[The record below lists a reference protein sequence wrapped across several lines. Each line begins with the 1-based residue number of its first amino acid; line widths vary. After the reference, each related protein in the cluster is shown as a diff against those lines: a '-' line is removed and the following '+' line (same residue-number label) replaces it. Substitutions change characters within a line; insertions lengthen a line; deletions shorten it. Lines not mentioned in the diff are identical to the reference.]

1 MTQVASL
8 TSITSRYALPLLF
21 SGQSQKEFTV
31 NEALARLD
39 LLVHPAIEQEL
50 ADPPSAPSAGDC
62 YIVGPAAIGEWAGRE
77 ASLAGWDGTQWTF
90 VQARDGMTVRRL
102 SDGTLLQYSGG
113 WQSYSA
119 PIGPD
124 GGSTVDVEAR
134 TAISELITLLKAF
147 GIFS

>member
-8 TSITSRYALPLLF
+8 TSSTSRYGLPLLF

-39 LLVHPAIEQEL
+39 LLTHPAVEQEL
-50 ADPPSAPSAGDC
+50 ADPPPNPSAGDC
-62 YIVGPAAIGEWAGRE
+62 YIVGTSATGDWAGHD

-90 VQARDGMTVRRL
+90 VEPRDGMAIRCL
-102 SDGTLLQYSGG
+102 SDGSLRQYSGG
-113 WQSYSA
+113 WQGYSA
-119 PIGPD
+119 PLDPH
-124 GGSTVDVEAR
+124 GGSTVDIEAR
-134 TAISELITLLKAF
+134 TAIAELITLLKAF

>member
-8 TSITSRYALPLLF
+8 TSTTSRHALPLLF

-31 NEALARLD
+31 NEALARID
-39 LLVHPAIEQEL
+39 LIVHPAIEQEL
-50 ADPPSAPSAGDC
+50 ADPPTAPSTGDC
-62 YIVGPAAIGEWAGRE
+62 YLVGANSTGDWAGHE

-90 VQARDGMTVRRL
+90 VEARDGMTVRRL
-102 SDGTLLQYSGG
+102 SDGTVMQYSGG
-113 WQSYSA
+113 WQDYSA
-119 PIGPD
+119 PLEPD

>member
-8 TSITSRYALPLLF
+8 TSSTSRHALPLLF

-39 LLVHPAIEQEL
+39 LLVHPAIEEEL
-50 ADPPSAPSAGDC
+50 AVPPSAPSAGDC
-62 YIVGPAAIGEWAGRE
+62 YIVGASATGEWAGHD

-90 VQARDGMTVRRL
+90 VEARDGMTVRRL
-102 SDGTLLQYSGG
+102 SDGTLLQYSEG

-119 PIGPD
+119 PLDPD
-124 GGSTVDVEAR
+124 GGSTIDVEAR